1 LRINKELSYD
11 DQMQSKPKLALTTIL
26 IALLLSTS
34 LNLRA
39 QNTLTTDEYKSYRN
53 GDKIAVQV
61 NLHIKAT
68 KDIIWAVITD
78 YGNAT
83 KFISSLQSS
92 TNTIISSQE
101 QMINQVGKVDVG
113 PFSLNV
119 HTNYK
124 VILNSAQYKIDG
136 NLISGDLKYMK
147 MGTQLLDGN
156 NGTTLLKYFVEAE
169 PSALIPNFI
178 AEEFLLKQAKTSFK
192 DLITEIYRRS
202 NSN

>member
-1 LRINKELSYD
+1 
-11 DQMQSKPKLALTTIL
+11 MQSKPKLALTTIL